1 VNEALAGPYS
11 LGIDLGASKAN
22 IGVLDAAGEVV
33 RKSRLDVREAKG
45 NRVETIELIF
55 KEAERILLGLGLGLG
70 DLGFIGMGVPGTV
83 DPEGRRVLL
92 APNLGWKDFGVHD
105 LVRERFKVHVRL
117 IQDGSAAALAEYLLG
132 AGRGEPVL
140 VCVTLGT
147 GIGCGIIIGG
157 KVYGGAFKTAGEIGH
172 VVVEEDGIQCGCG
185 QRGCLEAYAS
195 GTAIMKAAGVLEGRD
210 RIDGARMV
218 FDRARA
224 GDGGAARII
233 RDAAAYLGVALV
245 NVVNMLSP
253 NAVIIS
259 GGMCE
264 QEELLLRP
272 VRDYVMRRAYPLAIP
287 GGSFRVAK
295 ASLGEDAPMIGAGS
309 LYKGV

>member
-1 VNEALAGPYS
+1 MTELVAGRYS
-11 LGIDLGASKAN
+11 IGIDLGASKAN
-22 IGVLDAAGEVV
+22 IGLLDAAGGIV

-45 NRVETIELIF
+45 NRVGTIELIF
-55 KEAERILLGLGLGLG
+55 KEAERILLGLGVGLG
-70 DLGFIGMGVPGTV
+70 DIGFIGMGVPGTV
-83 DPEGRRVLL
+83 DREGRRVLL
-92 APNLGWKDFGVHD
+92 APNLGWKDFCVHD

-117 IQDGSAAALAEYLLG
+117 IQDGRAAALAEYLLG

-147 GIGCGIIIGG
+147 GIGSGIIIGG
-157 KVYGGAFKTAGEIGH
+157 KVFDGAFGTAGEIGH
-172 VVVEEDGIQCGCG
+172 VVVQEDGIRCGCG
-185 QRGCLEAYAS
+185 RRGCLEAYAS
-195 GTAIMKAAGVLEGRD
+195 GTAILKAARILEGGD
-210 RIDGARMV
+210 GIDGAKDV

-224 GDGGAARII
+224 GDGEAARII
-233 RDAAAYLGVALV
+233 RDAARYLGRALV
-245 NVVNMLSP
+245 NAVNILSP

-272 VRDYVMRRAYPLAIP
+272 VQDYVMRNAYSLATRN
-287 GGSFRVAK
+287 GSFRVVK